1 MIKRV
6 LFIGILAL
14 FLLYPSYGTCGYGE
28 RFTDEKVIKRV
39 EEHSVAITVIYWMD
53 DETFKRKIREETLA
67 PKIPFQPP
75 NYPKRFIAYIGAGT
89 VIKPG
94 NLIVTVNHLFSH
106 GGGTDGHI
114 IIVWF
119 KDETQIRADVIKYSK
134 HKEFYDDYALLKLQK
149 KTDLK
154 GIKIAKEQ
162 SEVGDKVIFV
172 GTTGAFGFR
181 MRFGYL
187 EDWKYYFQKNTG
199 NGRLQ
204 LAWWWDFTL
213 MCVHPGGP
221 GDSGGGIFN
230 DKGELTGLMYCGTEV
245 YAEEYIFS
253 NPLHML
259 KEFLKDTPGERAL
272 EYEPDIE

>member
-1 MIKRV
+1 MTKRA
-6 LFIGILAL
+6 LFVGILVL
-14 FLLYPSYGTCGYGE
+14 FLLYPSYGE
-28 RFTDEKVIKRV
+28 RFADEKVIKKV

-53 DETFKRKIREETLA
+53 DDTFKRKMREETLA

-75 NYPKRFIAYIGAGT
+75 NYPSRFIAYIGAGT
-89 VIKPG
+89 VIRPG
-94 NLIVTVNHLFSH
+94 NLVMTVDHLFIH
-106 GGGTDGHI
+106 GIGTEGRL

-119 KDETQIRADVIKYSK
+119 KNEKQIQAYIVKQSK
-134 HKEFYDDYALLKLQK
+134 HKDFYDDYALLRLPQ

-154 GIKIAKEQ
+154 GIKIAKKQ

-172 GTTGAFGFR
+172 GSTGAFGFR

-187 EDWKYYFQKNTG
+187 EDWKYHFQKDEG
-199 NGRLQ
+199 GGKLQ
-204 LAWWWDFTL
+204 LAWWWEFIL

-230 DKGELTGLMYCGTEV
+230 DKGELTGMMYCGTEI

-253 NPLHML
+253 NPLDMM

-272 EYEPDIE
+272 EYESDIE